1 MQHDNFGLA
10 TFRSAQCRFQ
20 RIKRIMRA
28 YGNQNVAWLHVDI
41 GLRQLRGLGEI
52 KFVQFEMH
60 LLAALTLNSFFRDL
74 KSREQKP
81 RERDSRH
88 RSGGLR
94 EEIYG
99 GGAKKNQRDQNNTHR

>member
-1 MQHDNFGLA
+1 MQHDNFGFA
-10 TFRSAQCRFQ
+10 TFGSPQGRFK

-28 YGNQNVAWLHVDI
+28 YGDQNVAWLHVDV

-88 RSGGLR
+88 GGGGLR

-99 GGAKKNQRDQNNTHR
+99 GGAKKNQRGQRQTHR